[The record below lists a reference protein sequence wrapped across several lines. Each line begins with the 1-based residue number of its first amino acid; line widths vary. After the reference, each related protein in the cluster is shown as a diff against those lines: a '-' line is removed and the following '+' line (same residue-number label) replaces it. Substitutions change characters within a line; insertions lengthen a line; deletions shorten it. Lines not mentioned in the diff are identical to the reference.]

1 MNGSTNEPFVQK
13 ARKRLGW
20 GWANNSGLNAF
31 LGLMT
36 YVYSEYPDRDDAS
49 YKEGMHLKSMHLS
62 QGAHLLQACVSC
74 RCALREHLPLT
85 SVHLANV
92 HLEGEGWVIFI
103 LKRTYVMP
111 EFGAEGTVGQFVG
124 EGETTLGELIFCS
137 PNFQRLV

>member
-1 MNGSTNEPFVQK
+1 
-13 ARKRLGW
+13 
-20 GWANNSGLNAF
+20 
-31 LGLMT
+31 MT